1 MTELSF
7 TAAVHATV
15 KGEAKARGISLRDV
29 SIRAGLGPETIR
41 GYINRKRPM
50 NTDVME
56 AAAVGLGMEFDDFMD
71 IVMLRIHQSRKVDRS
86 GHS

>member
-7 TAAVHATV
+7 TEAVLATV

-29 SIRAGLGPETIR
+29 STRAGFGPETVR

-50 NTDVME
+50 NTDVMY
-56 AAAVGLGMEFDDFMD
+56 AVAGGLGMEFEDFMD
-71 IVMLRIHQSRKVDRS
+71 LVMLRIQQSRK
-86 GHS
+86 